1 MDRQGTGTLKVS
13 WSDIVRRGKEMRIP
27 STLTRQREEKSTV
40 NSASKVVYEAEG
52 FENERRAH
60 QAAAIIKRALHP
72 NTVLFEIDATE
83 LSKNDV
89 YDLITKEIGE
99 ATGFRPISEYRDAKK
114 ACSEGLIHEGIN
126 YVATPS
132 IENAEK
138 LLTKVTLTHLPLE
151 SQEEIKEG
159 LLQSMEKYGQ
169 VCQIRLF
176 TTARGHFE
184 GEAAVLLDTSKK
196 GEEHQAEEL
205 TRMIFLEKW
214 DGYYP
219 ATFKGAP
226 PVCFMC
232 RHSGHVKK
240 DCPEMAKILC
250 YRCNEFGH
258 MRRDCTSVKQQR
270 RSHEKEPEDSEITR
284 ERIGKK
290 RQRSDTPT
298 SEGKR
303 EILNE
308 VIEAVPA
315 KTTVIT
321 IEDSHVDE
329 DMCNEIWHGEPHQEE
344 RIFDD
349 EEGDEMSVGEEE
361 EEEIPLDEEEKEESE
376 MATAADMAQRII
388 WQAA

>member
-1 MDRQGTGTLKVS
+1 
-13 WSDIVRRGKEMRIP
+13 MRIP
-27 STLTRQREEKSTV
+27 STLTRQREEKLTV
-40 NSASKVVYEAEG
+40 KSASKVVYEAEG
-52 FENERRAH
+52 FENERKAH

-83 LSKNDV
+83 LSKDDV

-99 ATGFRPISEYRDAKK
+99 ATGFRPISEYRGSGRGNWLIEVKFADIKDAKK

-184 GEAAVLLDTSKK
+184 GEAAVLLDISKK

-214 DGYYP
+214 DGY
-219 ATFKGAP
+219 
-226 PVCFMC
+226 
-232 RHSGHVKK
+232 
-240 DCPEMAKILC
+240 
-250 YRCNEFGH
+250 
-258 MRRDCTSVKQQR
+258 
-270 RSHEKEPEDSEITR
+270 
-284 ERIGKK
+284 
-290 RQRSDTPT
+290 
-298 SEGKR
+298 
-303 EILNE
+303 
-308 VIEAVPA
+308 
-315 KTTVIT
+315 
-321 IEDSHVDE
+321 
-329 DMCNEIWHGEPHQEE
+329 
-344 RIFDD
+344 
-349 EEGDEMSVGEEE
+349 
-361 EEEIPLDEEEKEESE
+361 
-376 MATAADMAQRII
+376 
-388 WQAA
+388 